1 MLSESDILRISNPP
15 LPPSQKIKI
24 YSEMKVTQI
33 DTGTISKTKKEISQA
48 GGIGGKRRGKRR
60 DGRGEENGEE
70 KEEEDGEDFLP
81 VQRGGFSDWRKLGS
95 H

>member
-48 GGIGGKRRGKRR
+48 GGIGGKRKGKRR

-70 KEEEDGEDFLP
+70 KEEEDGEDLLP
-81 VQRGGFSDWRKLGS
+81 VQRGGFSD
-95 H
+95 